1 MLKQIKQ
8 KELNKQKLQTLKDTL
23 TSKQKNLSTQ
33 ETSIQNK
40 LKAKQKELQTLQK
53 QQAPPSVGGKHKKIK
68 NKKTYA
74 RAIFPEGVDKDEMVD
89 GIVRRLDELKII
101 NENHFIE
108 SMFHYYQQSL
118 FSIRKIKN
126 KLFQKGFDAKVID
139 EFINQKFHENPELE
153 IEILKQYIVKKKI
166 ADLEESDLK
175 KKLYQQSFSENSIFR
190 VIKD

>member
-1 MLKQIKQ
+1 MKKEANEYLFNEAVKYLGKYPATRKKIK
-8 KELNKQKLQTLKDTL
+8 EYLQ
-23 TSKQKNLSTQ
+23 
-33 ETSIQNK
+33 
-40 LKAKQKELQTLQK
+40 
-53 QQAPPSVGGKHKKIK
+53 KKIK
-68 NKKTYA
+68 NKKTYT
-74 RAIFPEGVDKDEMVD
+74 RAIFPEGVDKEEMIV
-89 GIVRRLDELKII
+89 GIVERLDELKII
-101 NENHFIE
+101 NEDHFLE

-153 IEILKQYIVKKKI
+153 IEILKQYIFKKKI

>member
-1 MLKQIKQ
+1 MKKDASEYLFNEAVKYLGKYPATGKKIK
-8 KELNKQKLQTLKDTL
+8 EYLL
-23 TSKQKNLSTQ
+23 
-33 ETSIQNK
+33 
-40 LKAKQKELQTLQK
+40 
-53 QQAPPSVGGKHKKIK
+53 KKIK

-74 RAIFPEGVDKDEMVD
+74 RAIFQEGVDKEEMIER
-89 GIVRRLDELKII
+89 IVERLDELKII
-101 NENHFIE
+101 NEDYFLE

-126 KLFQKGFDAKVID
+126 KLFQKGFDSKVID

-175 KKLYQQSFSENSIFR
+175 KKLYQQNFSENSIFR

>member
-1 MLKQIKQ
+1 MKKDANEYLFNEAVKYLGKYPATRKKIR
-8 KELNKQKLQTLKDTL
+8 EHLQ
-23 TSKQKNLSTQ
+23 
-33 ETSIQNK
+33 
-40 LKAKQKELQTLQK
+40 
-53 QQAPPSVGGKHKKIK
+53 KKIK

-74 RAIFPEGVDKDEMVD
+74 RAIFQEGVNKEEMIER
-89 GIVRRLDELKII
+89 IVERLDDLKII
-101 NENHFIE
+101 NEDHFLE
-108 SMFHYYQQSL
+108 SMFHHYQQSL

-126 KLFQKGFDAKVID
+126 KLFQKGFDSKVID

-153 IEILKQYIVKKKI
+153 IEILKQYIVKKQI

>member
-1 MLKQIKQ
+1 MGKYPATRKKIK
-8 KELNKQKLQTLKDTL
+8 EYLQ
-23 TSKQKNLSTQ
+23 
-33 ETSIQNK
+33 
-40 LKAKQKELQTLQK
+40 
-53 QQAPPSVGGKHKKIK
+53 KKIK
-68 NKKTYA
+68 NKKTYT
-74 RAIFPEGVDKDEMVD
+74 RAIFPEGIDKEEMIE
-89 GIVRRLDELKII
+89 GIVGRLDELKII
-101 NENHFIE
+101 NEDHFIE

-126 KLFQKGFDAKVID
+126 KLFQKGFDSKVID

-166 ADLEESDLK
+166 AGLEEPELK

>member
-1 MLKQIKQ
+1 MKKDANEYLFNEAVKYLGKYPATQKKIK
-8 KELNKQKLQTLKDTL
+8 EY
-23 TSKQKNLSTQ
+23 
-33 ETSIQNK
+33 
-40 LKAKQKELQTLQK
+40 LQK
-53 QQAPPSVGGKHKKIK
+53 KLK
-68 NKKTYA
+68 NKKTYS
-74 RAIFPEGVDKDEMVD
+74 RTIFPEGVDKEEIID
-89 GIVRRLDELKII
+89 GIVGRLDELNII
-101 NENHFIE
+101 NEDHFIE

-126 KLFQKGFDAKVID
+126 KLFQKGFDPKVID

-153 IEILKQYIVKKKI
+153 IEILKQYIVKKKL